1 MVKTELIRN
10 STEVFKK
17 QTFPLLFQLKMQ
29 QTGESGF
36 SINFLDFLNELLN
49 SNLTGKLLKQHL
61 ALIVLFAGT
70 EQNYLTPERDI
81 KIPDK
86 GEHKS
91 QLSFHR
97 QDPS

>member
-1 MVKTELIRN
+1 MLQIR
-10 STEVFKK
+10 
-17 QTFPLLFQLKMQ
+17 
-29 QTGESGF
+29 ESGF
-36 SINFLDFLNELLN
+36 SVNFLSGFLKELLN

-61 ALIVLFAGT
+61 ALIVLSAGT

-81 KIPDK
+81 KIPDE

-91 QLSFHR
+91 QLSFHH

>member
-1 MVKTELIRN
+1 MI
-10 STEVFKK
+10 
-17 QTFPLLFQLKMQ
+17 
-29 QTGESGF
+29 GESGF
-36 SINFLDFLNELLN
+36 SVNFLSDFLNELLN

-61 ALIVLFAGT
+61 ALIVLSAGT

-91 QLSFHR
+91 QLSFHH